1 MKKILKTLLFVMLV
15 AIVYTG
21 CELPRKIGED
31 EKLRKLNI
39 YYCTEQNNF
48 DSIYYQVSI
57 NFESENNIMNVEK
70 IKGKKISYIINDVE
84 RLQDFLKEM
93 VSHYDNYNREDHR
106 SEAQLILWD
115 FDIETDKDK
124 YASTGFDD
132 YPGYWN
138 ELWDV
143 LIDST
148 DAETLDDFGFGDS
161 DKYDFNLEYSL
172 IESSIV
178 ESSDGIS
185 KDIKIPQLSNVDDY
199 YSKVNEKIRN
209 AITAFDV
216 FSMEYTNYNGTYEI
230 TELTEK
236 YISIKFI
243 ISALNE
249 DDTEPIEFSYGITV
263 ELDTGCVVMLKDKID
278 SFGYLFRGILND
290 KYKVEKGILMEMTP
304 FEIREEILRAY
315 NEEDYN
321 SYKYNF
327 YISNEKVY
335 LILNGV
341 KGKDYSVI
349 SYE

>member
-1 MKKILKTLLFVMLV
+1 MKKILKTLLLFLGI

-21 CELPRKIGED
+21 CETPQKIGEN
-31 EKLRKLNI
+31 EQFKKLNI

-48 DSIYYQVSI
+48 DSIYYEVSV
-57 NFESENNIMNVEK
+57 NFESENTILNVEK
-70 IKGKKISYIINDVE
+70 IKGKKISYTINDVE
-84 RLQDFLKEM
+84 QLQNFLREM
-93 VSHYDNYNREDHR
+93 VAHSDNYNREDHR
-106 SEAQLILWD
+106 SEAQFILWD

-138 ELWDV
+138 ELWEV

-148 DAETLDDFGFGDS
+148 DAETLDDFGFGDT
-161 DKYDFNLEYSL
+161 DKYDFNLGYSL

-185 KDIKIPQLSNVDDY
+185 KNIKFPQLSNVDDY

-209 AITAFDV
+209 AITEFDV
-216 FSMEYTNYNGTYEI
+216 FSMEYTNYDGTYEI

-236 YISIKFI
+236 YISVKYI

-249 DDTEPIEFSYGITV
+249 DGTEKIEFSYGITL
-263 ELDTGCVVMLKDKID
+263 ELDTGYVVMLKDKID

-290 KYKVEKGILMEMTP
+290 KYKVEKGVLMEMTP
-304 FEIREEILRAY
+304 FQIREEILLAY
-315 NEEDYN
+315 NEEDFN

-327 YISNEKVY
+327 YTSNEKVY

-341 KGKDYSVI
+341 KGNDYSII